1 MARVLF
7 FIIKNLAT
15 ISLIMMMMIYR
26 EKEGIEEE
34 EKLDLLKKV
43 GKNKG
48 TQIWVPFLFPFIPL
62 ISLIYCYEKK

>member
-1 MARVLF
+1 
-7 FIIKNLAT
+7 
-15 ISLIMMMMIYR
+15 MMMSYR

-34 EKLDLLKKV
+34 EKLGLLKKV